1 MHEPRVYN
9 NSERS
14 TTVLRSYYAR
24 RVVQRKYV
32 SIMVMYAERNLI
44 TLMSCEV
51 GYVRAAWYGGSTIN
65 YGVKMYRVYDRTTVR
80 L

>member
-1 MHEPRVYN
+1 
-9 NSERS
+9 
-14 TTVLRSYYAR
+14 
-24 RVVQRKYV
+24 
-32 SIMVMYAERNLI
+32 MYAERILI

-51 GYVRAAWYGGSTIN
+51 HYVPPRGTAEVRFN